1 MVKRMLVGF
10 CLVVAAG
17 VMAGEP
23 PIPEYTL
30 KKTDEPIA
38 IDGKLT
44 EKTWQLAPKTV
55 VDTYSDGKKEAQ
67 FITEVQM
74 AYNDEFL
81 YIGARLPDNDIISS
95 GERDQDGL
103 LSADTFEVFI
113 DLNNDDSHM
122 WEFHFNPSGVKTST
136 FVIKPKETDPLFER
150 TRFGLV
156 FIPWIISGVQND
168 STAVGT
174 INDSRDEDKEWTVE
188 IAIPYR
194 FLMMPKG
201 ELTPKP
207 GRVWRML
214 FTRHE
219 MKRLDKQ
226 GNRDNLW
233 VMWSATLIGWC
244 HNPPRWGKVT
254 FSPDMLK

>member
-1 MVKRMLVGF
+1 MFRLLLVA
-10 CLVVAAG
+10 CVPMMAAYALG
-17 VMAGEP
+17 GEP
-23 PIPEYTL
+23 PIPEYTV
-30 KKTDEPIA
+30 KKTDEPIV

-44 EKTWQLAPKTV
+44 EKTWQLAPKTI
-55 VDTYSDGKKEAQ
+55 VDTYSNGKREEQ

-74 AYNDEFL
+74 AYNDRLL
-81 YIGARLPDNDIISS
+81 YIGARLPDNDVISS
-95 GERDQDGL
+95 GERDQDNL
-103 LSADTFEVFI
+103 LAGDTFEVFI
-113 DLNNDDSHM
+113 DLNNDDQHL
-122 WEFHFNPSGVKTST
+122 WEFHFSPAGVKTST

-156 FIPWIISGVQND
+156 FIPWIVSGIQND
-168 STAVGT
+168 TTVTGT
-174 INDSRDEDKEWTVE
+174 LNDSRDDDSEWTVE
-188 IAIPYR
+188 VAIPYK

-201 ELTPKP
+201 EPTPKP

-219 MKRLDKQ
+219 MKRLDKE

-233 VMWSATLIGWC
+233 IMWSATLIGWC

-254 FSPDMLK
+254 FSPEVLK